1 VTDARRFSFGPFV
14 LDAQTHV
21 LWRGPD
27 IAPLTPKAAALLEA
41 LVERQGDVVA
51 KADLLAQVWPDTV
64 VEEANLSVTVS
75 ALRRALGAR
84 DDGADWVETVSR
96 RGYRFRGPVIVSG
109 AARRLS
115 LAVLPFRSVGA
126 GEDHLGLG
134 MADAVI
140 NRLLPLPGLL
150 VRPTGAVLRYAS
162 GALDPAEAA
171 GELGVDAV
179 VEGTL
184 QRAGDRLRVSVR
196 LLPRTEELL
205 PWADRF
211 DVPFTDLFAVED
223 AIADRV
229 ARALGPRLEA
239 SPSRPATRGHVPR
252 LEAYEAYL
260 RGRLFW
266 SRFESDGLL
275 KAVACFQEAAALDPA
290 YAEPHAGLA
299 DAFLILGVSGI
310 GPPEDFW
317 PDARAAAEEAL
328 RRDPDVAEARI
339 ALGFVRLFQDW
350 DWNGAR
356 RELQRAAAA
365 SPKSVAVLQWR
376 GLFFAMSGELEAAR
390 DEVTR
395 AREADPLS
403 LVASAISAL
412 VHALSNEH
420 EAERA
425 LVRRAVELEPGR
437 FLAHWSLGLACAR
450 GGLFEE
456 ALHAHRRALELAQNA
471 PVMQGVLAWT
481 LARAGRGAEARAL
494 LAELEAGG
502 TYFSPYQRATVLA
515 ALGDHDEALRDL
527 LRAADARDPWVTLLK
542 VDPMLDPLRTDPRLI
557 ALEAR
562 VFRAG
567 E

>member
-1 VTDARRFSFGPFV
+1 VTDARRFAFGPFV

-27 IAPLTPKAAALLEA
+27 VAPLTPKAAALLEA
-41 LVERQGDVVA
+41 LVEKQGDVVA
-51 KADLLAQVWPDTV
+51 KAELLARVWPDAV
-64 VEEANLSVTVS
+64 VEEANLSVTIS
-75 ALRRALGAR
+75 ALRRALGPR
-84 DDGADWVETVSR
+84 EDGAQWVETVSR

-109 AARRLS
+109 AARRLT

-140 NRLLPLPGLL
+140 NRLLPLAGLL

-162 GALDPAEAA
+162 GAIDPTEAA
-171 GELGVDAV
+171 CALGVDAV

-184 QRAGDRLRVSVR
+184 QRDRDRLRVSVR

-223 AIADRV
+223 AIAERV
-229 ARALGPRLEA
+229 ARALGPRLE
-239 SPSRPATRGHVPR
+239 PSSSRATARRHVPR
-252 LEAYEAYL
+252 LDAYEAYL

-266 SRFESDGLL
+266 SRFDGGGLL
-275 KAVACFQEAAALDPA
+275 KAVASFQEAAALDPA

-299 DAFLILGVSGI
+299 DAFLILAVSGI

-350 DWNGAR
+350 DWAGAR
-356 RELQRAAAA
+356 RELLRAAAA
-365 SPKSVAVLQWR
+365 SPANPAVLQWR
-376 GLFFAMSGELEAAR
+376 GLFLAMSGELDAAR
-390 DEVTR
+390 DEMTR

-403 LVASAISAL
+403 LVASAVTAL
-412 VHALSNEH
+412 VHALSH
-420 EAERA
+420 EYDDERGLA
-425 LVRRAVELEPGR
+425 RRAAELEPGH
-437 FLAHWSLGLACAR
+437 FLAHWSLGLACAH

-456 ALHAHRRALELAQNA
+456 ALRAHRRAVELAEGA
-471 PVMQGVLAWT
+471 PVMQAVLAWT
-481 LARAGRGAEARAL
+481 LARAGQGAEARAL
-494 LAELEAGG
+494 LAEIETGG
-502 TYFSPYQRATVLA
+502 RYFSPYQRATVLA
-515 ALGDHDEALRDL
+515 ALGDHDGALRDL
-527 LRAADARDPWVTLLK
+527 LRAADARDPWVTWLK
-542 VDPMLDPLRTDPRLI
+542 VDPMLDPLRTDPRL
-557 ALEAR
+557 ADLEAR
-562 VFRAG
+562 VLSSC
-567 E
+567 